1 MSSLFFEVSLRL
13 LRGYLEG
20 LVHSLHWRLG
30 MVFAKGGLVQDLHF
44 QKFSEAVEKKSLSV
58 QIKSTRESCIFE
70 YLNIIYGVIKN
81 CAVD

>member
-13 LRGYLEG
+13 LRGYLEC

-44 QKFSEAVEKKSLSV
+44 QKFSEAVEKKSQSV

-70 YLNIIYGVIKN
+70 YLNTVYGSLTT
-81 CAVD
+81 